1 MPDAATVETA
11 LIVIAVSL
19 GVQTLLLVAGA
30 IAAAVA
36 YQRARTAMA
45 EEMRELRATTDDIAR
60 SLHRAAEAV
69 GRGSDAVGAVVDD
82 ARQAV
87 HSVGNWTGT
96 VATAIGTPRAAAAM
110 GVLRG
115 VQWWRRRRQ
124 QQRERA
130 AGSLPLD
137 T

>member
-1 MPDAATVETA
+1 MLDADTVETA
-11 LIVIAVSL
+11 LVVIAVSL
-19 GVQTLLLVAGA
+19 AVQTLLLMAGA
-30 IAAAVA
+30 IAAWVG
-36 YQRARTAMA
+36 YQRTRTAVA

-69 GRGSDAVGAVVDD
+69 GRGSDAVGAAVDD
-82 ARQAV
+82 ARNAV
-87 HSVGNWTGT
+87 HNVGNWTGT

-130 AGSLPLD
+130 AGSLPPEV
-137 T
+137 